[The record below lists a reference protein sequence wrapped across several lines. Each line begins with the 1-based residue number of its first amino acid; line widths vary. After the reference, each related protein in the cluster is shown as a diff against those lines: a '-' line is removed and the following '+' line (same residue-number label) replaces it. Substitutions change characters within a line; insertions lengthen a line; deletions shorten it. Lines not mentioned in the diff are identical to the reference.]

1 MWCTFLLGGILGY
14 FIRFAENKYPEETN
28 NIKQTVYDF
37 GIKVAYN
44 SLYIYSG
51 MQIWFTRIKND
62 YNSRVVPVIKDYLKE
77 KFNYDI
83 CKIQENND
91 ENSYYVEFI
100 ANGVQL
106 SRHAFSFKND
116 NHGEIL
122 SLINAT
128 EPKEYDFFILNDNIS
143 GKNNCIL
150 YYEIPGNL
158 FYKEYPQSQK
168 FLRFDLNY
176 NGETYE
182 AQLTTDDYNFAIVGN
197 CINREFIM
205 YFLKNILNVQV
216 PEDLHV
222 SNLVY
227 NIHLID
233 ANVNVIN
240 LDQTDELKFTTDD
253 YISQKIAE

>member
-1 MWCTFLLGGILGY
+1 MWNNFLVGGIFGY
-14 FIRFAENKYPEETN
+14 LLRFTENKYPEETN
-28 NIKQTVYDF
+28 NVKQKVYDF
-37 GIKVAYN
+37 GVKVAYN
-44 SLYIYSG
+44 AIYIYSG
-51 MQIWFTRIKND
+51 IQIWFTRIENGYNAEVAPLIKNF
-62 YNSRVVPVIKDYLKE
+62 LKE

-83 CKIQENND
+83 GKMQENNSG
-91 ENSYYVEFI
+91 NSYYVEFI

-106 SRHAFSFKND
+106 ARHNFSFKN
-116 NHGEIL
+116 NNQGEIL
-122 SLINAT
+122 SLINAA
-128 EPKEYDFFILNDNIS
+128 EPKEYDFFVLKDNVS

-168 FLRFDLNY
+168 FLRFDLDY

-205 YFLKNILNVQV
+205 YFLKNILDVQV
-216 PEDLHV
+216 PEELHV

-240 LDQTDELKFTTDD
+240 LDQTDELKFTTDE
-253 YISQKIAE
+253 YITQKIAE